1 MKLLLNSGFID
12 FYVDKKSFENCK
24 KEIQQKKLVFKRL
37 EKIFIEVTGKLI
49 GDISIRDISII
60 SNEFW
65 GNDLHMINDIGFN
78 ISNQLPK
85 NEEQVCLRY
94 FGVNIVSVIYGSL
107 KNKNLFL
114 KIEGDGYLIQSSNY
128 KIV

>member
-1 MKLLLNSGFID
+1 MKILLNSAYID
-12 FYVDKKSFENCK
+12 FYVDKKSFEKCK
-24 KEIQQKKLVFKRL
+24 KEVQQKNLVLKRFQY
-37 EKIFIEVTGKLI
+37 IFDEVTGKLI
-49 GDISIRDISII
+49 GDISVRDLSII

-65 GNDLHMINDIGFN
+65 GTNLHKINDIGIN
-78 ISNQLPK
+78 IINKLPK

-94 FGVNIVSVIYGSL
+94 FGVNIVSVIYGGL

-128 KIV
+128 KVV